1 MNFIRGF
8 LYFWYDFLIGDAWE
22 VAAGVVLAIICIR
35 LLSEANPASSVV
47 GYLFALLI
55 VLLLSFSLMRE
66 RRV

>member
-1 MNFIRGF
+1 MKFIRGF

-22 VAAGVVLAIICIR
+22 VAVGVVFAIICIR
-35 LLSEANPASSVV
+35 LLSAANAASSVV

-66 RRV
+66 RRA